1 MLPEPTSVTHSWG
14 RKVGT
19 LCLGQA
25 IEDPCFIRRDKE
37 KEGWGAVPSLFFP
50 LSSED
55 LTEALLEFTAA
66 LTYLEMLPPFP
77 FSWQLVGLK
86 TQDTQSWCDW
96 FEGPRAKGLSGN
108 HLENP
113 SSTTSC
119 HLQPSRP
126 SLTLFLRMVCGYP
139 YSFIEKFSNISHR
152 VAESCNILA

>member
-1 MLPEPTSVTHSWG
+1 MLRTSNRRPLFYLKRQG
-14 RKVGT
+14 KKRGG
-19 LCLGQA
+19 GQFLA
-25 IEDPCFIRRDKE
+25 YF
-37 KEGWGAVPSLFFP
+37 S

-77 FSWQLVGLK
+77 LSWQLVGLK
-86 TQDTQSWCDW
+86 TQDMQSWCDW

-119 HLQPSRP
+119 HLQPSMP
-126 SLTLFLRMVCGYP
+126 SLILFLRMVYGYP
-139 YSFIEKFSNISHR
+139 CSFIMKSSLIFHTEWLNPATF
-152 VAESCNILA
+152 

>member
-1 MLPEPTSVTHSWG
+1 MLRTSNRRPLFYLKRQGKGG
-14 RKVGT
+14 RQF
-19 LCLGQA
+19 LA
-25 IEDPCFIRRDKE
+25 YF
-37 KEGWGAVPSLFFP
+37 S

-77 FSWQLVGLK
+77 LFWQLVGLK
-86 TQDTQSWCDW
+86 TQDMLSWCDW

-119 HLQPSRP
+119 HLQPSMP
-126 SLTLFLRMVCGYP
+126 SLTLFLWMVYGYP
-139 YSFIEKFSNISHR
+139 SFIMKSSLNISH
-152 VAESCNILA
+152 